1 MIKAMGLKM
10 ILVQDSNSWMGFY
23 IIKDGP
29 CRLQVF
35 QSRHD
40 FPAAGHFGF
49 NKIMDL
55 ISRDFWLQHK

>member
-1 MIKAMGLKM
+1 MPMIKAMGLKM

-23 IIKDGP
+23 IIKD
-29 CRLQVF
+29 
-35 QSRHD
+35 

>member
-49 NKIMDL
+49 NKIMAT
-55 ISRDFWLQHK
+55 